1 MAKKHKIEIEQKV
14 TGGTQ
19 LKKATQQTEKHAKSL
34 DKQANA
40 SKRAHKADTARYNH
54 EKQAVLQTAPA
65 AKNFSKMS
73 RTMDGGTGAGGL
85 VRAYALLAA
94 NVFALSAAFG
104 VLSRAAQVDTL
115 MQSMKVLELQ
125 TGKSV
130 TIIGRELQKVSG
142 YGMDLAESMRATSL
156 ALSAGFD
163 SSSIKEL
170 GEVARNAAVSLGR
183 PMGDALDRIFRGVI
197 KVEPELLDEI
207 GLFVRVKDASAK
219 YASELG
225 VAASS
230 LTEFEKRQA
239 FAAEAIRQGQEKFEA
254 FSSVETDPYSQL
266 AAVFSDLAQEVMSLV
281 NVPLKMLINILTTSK
296 TVLVAVFAGIAGILL
311 KKAIPAMGLFALDAK
326 KAAADAVVANKA
338 YREDLNLGVSA
349 QRIAREKEIKI
360 LEDKVR
366 KERDLLMKAR
376 KAQTGDFPG
385 QTGKGGKA
393 LQAANKQLN
402 QANLRGKKKI
412 EALENKILALNKS
425 KRAVNK
431 AEIKEVQAS
440 LKAEIVAEEKLLR
453 LAKERRN
460 VKKEFPDVTPG
471 KGTAAAREELKLATE
486 EATTGSIATAVSTA
500 EFSGYNA
507 GIKALKAE
515 ATELGKAG
523 KAGSIKFGFL
533 NKQLFMMKGR
543 AQIATVAI
551 GNLMS
556 KAMVWVQVFVV
567 LIPLAKKIL
576 EWFGLWNKEHLAYQ
590 EASAKTSELLQ
601 TFTDKLEHNKTAMKE
616 ATPGSAKLMA
626 AQTAMNNTFSETG
639 TAIKEQLDA
648 FIEMQEKGNAFAIW
662 YETFKKRITGNKTEQ
677 ELAEDYIRSIVGDPE
692 SFKQQGESFMK
703 MARGIVG
710 EEGVERLRSD
720 AAEAA
725 RKEAGQFRK
734 LLLQLQFER
743 NQLDDD
749 TAKRA
754 TVFKSEGGLVERLF
768 VGSNATATSMSL
780 NAAISQ
786 AKKMLDNLVASYAQ
800 DDSLIE
806 QLIVGMTGG
815 NFDKAVEAV
824 NKAANAGTALDSV
837 LEGASDTVRQYY
849 DSFVTKGDL
858 DKPVDLFNQ
867 AIGKL
872 ENMELSDP
880 KRSSFFESILKDE
893 SKVRA
898 VLSETNRIAFDNAK
912 TEGERLQILKNQRQE
927 YIEQQVRLI
936 EQKEMQAKLQSFQK
950 LTAGVAKKV
959 TGFEK
964 QRLEAQREILK
975 TQKEITAFKT
985 KEFLSTIDMTET
997 SFNALMDEL
1006 AAKKTDE
1013 ERLRLME
1020 ERGTNA
1026 KEIAEARKH
1035 FAAEERAHLEFEVH
1049 KATEIF
1055 KRQLQ
1060 SLKIQKERVAAE
1072 EKLLDAIT
1080 KSAQFQAQ
1088 LDRFTRRGTTKLNP
1102 QQEARLM
1109 IDAERERLKLI
1120 EKQAKIKKAIIDAEM
1135 AILKAT
1141 NVTLEREKAFVG
1153 MVDSEGNQITAAGLN
1168 KQLDNSAETLKD
1180 TIDVNLSNSAMEF
1193 GIKLRDAVNQGLDQA
1208 FSTNIKG
1215 FNDSV
1220 IGKQILAFSS
1230 GDTLAKGLAAQL
1242 GFDSF
1247 DEIKSELKKLTEMDA
1262 GQMTE
1267 KQMIQ
1272 MVELQSAVDKIN
1284 TEVAVQNFNALRFAI
1299 LEVAR
1304 AAQETFGSQGL
1315 VFAVLSEFS
1324 ISLIDTLRKVGE
1336 ESFTFKDG
1344 ISKGMNEVAKSLMVA
1359 SVGLAGIRQLAD
1371 ASSKNRVAG
1380 IDREIEA
1387 EKKRDGKSKE
1397 SLERIRALEAKK
1409 EKMQRKQFEVN
1420 KKLMMAEV
1428 AMNTGLAIMKVMGQ
1442 TGLFGFA
1449 LWPTVAALGAAQLA
1463 MISGMSY
1470 QGGATQAGASGPSSI
1485 TVGKREDRV
1494 DVSQGASAGELAYL
1508 RGDRGVGTTANQFQ
1522 SMSGAAG
1529 LRKGYA
1535 SGGVIVGEQGPEM
1548 IQPYAGF
1555 NVVPNDQL
1563 GGKPVN
1569 AHFTINA
1576 IDARGVEEVL
1586 QEQQGNIIGMIR
1598 SAANDYGQEFLEA
1611 VEVDHLAGTPKTA
1624 GGVDY

>member
-1 MAKKHKIEIEQKV
+1 MMAAIEAPVKERKGILEELIDVFIK
-14 TGGTQ
+14 GGK
-19 LKKATQQTEKHAKSL
+19 LKEFNKNQ
-34 DKQANA
+34 QANA
-40 SKRAHKADTARYNH
+40 
-54 EKQAVLQTAPA
+54 
-65 AKNFSKMS
+65 
-73 RTMDGGTGAGGL
+73 
-85 VRAYALLAA
+85 
-94 NVFALSAAFG
+94 
-104 VLSRAAQVDTL
+104 RAA
-115 MQSMKVLELQ
+115 
-125 TGKSV
+125 
-130 TIIGRELQKVSG
+130 
-142 YGMDLAESMRATSL
+142 
-156 ALSAGFD
+156 
-163 SSSIKEL
+163 
-170 GEVARNAAVSLGR
+170 
-183 PMGDALDRIFRGVI
+183 
-197 KVEPELLDEI
+197 
-207 GLFVRVKDASAK
+207 
-219 YASELG
+219 
-225 VAASS
+225 
-230 LTEFEKRQA
+230 
-239 FAAEAIRQGQEKFEA
+239 
-254 FSSVETDPYSQL
+254 
-266 AAVFSDLAQEVMSLV
+266 
-281 NVPLKMLINILTTSK
+281 
-296 TVLVAVFAGIAGILL
+296 
-311 KKAIPAMGLFALDAK
+311 
-326 KAAADAVVANKA
+326 
-338 YREDLNLGVSA
+338 
-349 QRIAREKEIKI
+349 
-360 LEDKVR
+360 
-366 KERDLLMKAR
+366 
-376 KAQTGDFPG
+376 
-385 QTGKGGKA
+385 
-393 LQAANKQLN
+393 
-402 QANLRGKKKI
+402 
-412 EALENKILALNKS
+412 
-425 KRAVNK
+425 
-431 AEIKEVQAS
+431 
-440 LKAEIVAEEKLLR
+440 
-453 LAKERRN
+453 
-460 VKKEFPDVTPG
+460 
-471 KGTAAAREELKLATE
+471 
-486 EATTGSIATAVSTA
+486 
-500 EFSGYNA
+500 
-507 GIKALKAE
+507 
-515 ATELGKAG
+515 
-523 KAGSIKFGFL
+523 
-533 NKQLFMMKGR
+533 
-543 AQIATVAI
+543 
-551 GNLMS
+551 
-556 KAMVWVQVFVV
+556 
-567 LIPLAKKIL
+567 
-576 EWFGLWNKEHLAYQ
+576 
-590 EASAKTSELLQ
+590 
-601 TFTDKLEHNKTAMKE
+601 
-616 ATPGSAKLMA
+616 
-626 AQTAMNNTFSETG
+626 
-639 TAIKEQLDA
+639 
-648 FIEMQEKGNAFAIW
+648 
-662 YETFKKRITGNKTEQ
+662 
-677 ELAEDYIRSIVGDPE
+677 
-692 SFKQQGESFMK
+692 
-703 MARGIVG
+703 
-710 EEGVERLRSD
+710 
-720 AAEAA
+720 
-725 RKEAGQFRK
+725 
-734 LLLQLQFER
+734 
-743 NQLDDD
+743 
-749 TAKRA
+749 
-754 TVFKSEGGLVERLF
+754 
-768 VGSNATATSMSL
+768 
-780 NAAISQ
+780 
-786 AKKMLDNLVASYAQ
+786 
-800 DDSLIE
+800 
-806 QLIVGMTGG
+806 
-815 NFDKAVEAV
+815 
-824 NKAANAGTALDSV
+824 TALDSV
-837 LEGASDTVRQYY
+837 LEGATDTVRQYY
-849 DSFVTKGDL
+849 DSFITKGDL

-872 ENMELSDP
+872 QDTTLTSG
-880 KRSSFFESILKDE
+880 KRTSFIESITREE
-893 SKVRA
+893 SQIRA
-898 VLSETNRIAFDNAK
+898 MLSETNRQRFDAAK
-912 TEGERLQILKNQRQE
+912 SESERLQILKDQRQE

-975 TQKEITAFKT
+975 TQKQITEFKT

-1049 KATEIF
+1049 KATEVF
-1055 KRQLQ
+1055 KAQLQ

-1141 NVTLEREKAFVG
+1141 NVTLEKQKAFVG
-1153 MVDSEGNQITAAGLN
+1153 MTDSEGNQITAAGIN
-1168 KQLDNSAETLKD
+1168 KQLDNAAETLKD
-1180 TIDVNLSNSAMEF
+1180 TIDVNLNNSAMEF

-1230 GDTLAKGLAAQL
+1230 GDTLARGLAAQL

-1247 DEIKSELKKLTEMDA
+1247 DEIEKKLKELTNIDA
-1262 GQMTE
+1262 GRMTE
-1267 KQMIQ
+1267 EQMLQ
-1272 MVELQSAVDKIN
+1272 MVELQSAVDEIN
-1284 TEVAVQNFNALRFAI
+1284 TQVAVQNFNALRFAI

-1324 ISLIDTLRKVGE
+1324 INLIDTLRKVGE
-1336 ESFTFKDG
+1336 ENFTFKDG
-1344 ISKGMNEVAKSLMVA
+1344 ITEGMNEVAKSLMVA

-1494 DVSQGASAGELAYL
+1494 DVSQRATAGELAYL

-1611 VEVDHLAGTPKTA
+1611 VEVDHLAGTPKSA
-1624 GGVDY
+1624 GGIDY